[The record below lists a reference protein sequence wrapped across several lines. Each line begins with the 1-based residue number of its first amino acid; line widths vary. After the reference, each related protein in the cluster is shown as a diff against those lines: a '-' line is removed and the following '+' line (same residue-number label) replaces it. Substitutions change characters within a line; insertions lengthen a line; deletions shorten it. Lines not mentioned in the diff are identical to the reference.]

1 MNKITSSLTIGRL
14 AKAADVNIETI
25 RHYQRKGLIIEPEK
39 PMNGFRYYSV
49 AIIDR
54 LRFIKRAQQLGFSL
68 NEIKQLL
75 ILGDQHCE
83 DIQQLAIEKRNK
95 IQQQIAGLLTI
106 KTALDD
112 LISSCQRPDNNNG
125 CGFIDGLSEKGFL
138 EKPL

>member
-1 MNKITSSLTIGRL
+1 MKKTTSPLTIGRL

-39 PMNGFRYYSV
+39 PINGFRHYS
-49 AIIDR
+49 ASIIAR
-54 LRFIKRAQQLGFSL
+54 ILFIKRAQQLGFSL

-75 ILGDQHCE
+75 SLGEQHCE
-83 DIQQLAIEKRNK
+83 DVQLLAIEKRDK

-112 LISSCQRPDNNNG
+112 LISTCQTPDSKDN
-125 CGFIDGLSEKGFL
+125 CGFIDGLSEKGFF
-138 EKPL
+138 K